1 MSDADDFDDDD
12 KDREDEDQEED
23 EDEDEDD
30 DAFSLGE
37 DGFILSGMECLN
49 EMNIRAVNFVR
60 TARGSSLDVRYAL
73 TEESTDMLSAS
84 FDRFASLEAY
94 LTLTDMD
101 DERRTILTLKDLR
114 MAQMELVG
122 DIASD
127 DEMCVNL
134 SYDITSFTQ
143 QIFKVK
149 KD

>member
-1 MSDADDFDDDD
+1 MSNADDFEDDEDREDKPPEDDDD
-12 KDREDEDQEED
+12 
-23 EDEDEDD
+23 DD
-30 DAFSLGE
+30 DFGGAFSLGE
-37 DGFILSGMECLN
+37 DGFILAGMECLN
-49 EMNIRAVNFVR
+49 DLHIRAVNFVR

-73 TEESTDMLSAS
+73 NEESTEMLSAS
-84 FDRFASLEAY
+84 FDRFASSEAY

-127 DEMCVNL
+127 DEMCVTL
-134 SYDITSFTQ
+134 SYDVTSFTQ
-143 QIFKVK
+143 QLLKVK